1 MTSAIGRAQSG
12 LLDAS
17 LRMDVAANNI
27 ANMSTAGFRPSQVVS
42 VENPSGGVTST
53 VTQAGFGQGFDPGA
67 SGTDLV
73 AEMASM
79 MLARLAFSANLSAF
93 AAARD
98 TARSVF
104 EIVA

>member
-1 MTSAIGRAQSG
+1 MISALGRAQSG
-12 LLDAS
+12 MLDAS

-42 VENPSGGVTST
+42 VENPNGGVTSV
-53 VTQAGFGQGFDPGA
+53 VTQAGFGQGYDPGA

-79 MLARLAFSANLSAF
+79 MLARLAFSANISSF
-93 AAARD
+93 ASARD
-98 TARSVF
+98 SARRLF

>member
-1 MTSAIGRAQSG
+1 MISALGRSQSG
-12 LLDAS
+12 MLDAS
-17 LRMDVAANNI
+17 LRMDVASNNI

-42 VENPSGGVTST
+42 VENPNGGVTSI
-53 VTQAGFGQGFDPGA
+53 VTQAGFGQGYDPGA

-73 AEMASM
+73 TETASM
-79 MLARLAFSANLSAF
+79 MLARIAFTAKISAF

-98 TARSVF
+98 SARTLM